1 MINMLENVDA
11 CIFDLDGT
19 LVDSMWVWVSVDEEY
34 IRKYKLTKPK
44 DFHAG
49 MEGMSYSE
57 TAQYFLDCFPSIPLS
72 REEIMDEWTQ
82 MAHEKYMKEVPL
94 KKGAKELLQDLKQRG
109 IKTGIASSNSKEM
122 IVDTLKSH
130 GIAEYIDSVR
140 SACEAGAGKPSPDVY
155 LLVAKDLNAEP
166 KRCLIFE
173 DVPMGI
179 LAGKNA
185 GMRTC
190 AVEDEFSKGQEEK
203 KRALA
208 DYYIQDYDDIKN
220 GTYEVLSE

>member
-1 MINMLENVDA
+1 MLENVDA

-82 MAHEKYMKEVPL
+82 MAHEKYMTEVLL
-94 KKGAKELLQDLKQRG
+94 KKGAKEFLQGLKERG

-185 GMRTC
+185 GMKTC
-190 AVEDEFSKGQEEK
+190 AVDDDFSKGQEEK
-203 KRALA
+203 KRTLA

>member
-1 MINMLENVDA
+1 MMNMLENVDA

-82 MAHEKYMKEVPL
+82 MAHEKYMTEVLL
-94 KKGAKELLQDLKQRG
+94 KKGAKEFLQDLKERG
-109 IKTGIASSNSKEM
+109 IKTGIASSNSKQM

-173 DVPMGI
+173 DVPMGF

-185 GMRTC
+185 GLKTC
-190 AVEDEFSKGQEEK
+190 AVDDDFSKGQEEK
-203 KRALA
+203 KRTLA

>member
-1 MINMLENVDA
+1 MMNMLENVDA

-82 MAHEKYMKEVPL
+82 MAHEKYMTEVLL
-94 KKGAKELLQDLKQRG
+94 KKGAKEFLQDLKERG
-109 IKTGIASSNSKEM
+109 IKTGIASSNSKQM

-185 GMRTC
+185 GMKTC
-190 AVEDEFSKGQEEK
+190 AVDDDFSKGQEEK
-203 KRALA
+203 KRMLA

>member
-1 MINMLENVDA
+1 MLENVDA

-82 MAHEKYMKEVPL
+82 MAHEKYMTEVLL
-94 KKGAKELLQDLKQRG
+94 KKGAKEFLQDLKERG
-109 IKTGIASSNSKEM
+109 IKTGIASSNSKQM

-185 GMRTC
+185 GMKTC
-190 AVEDEFSKGQEEK
+190 AVDDDFSKGQEEK
-203 KRALA
+203 KRTLA

>member
-1 MINMLENVDA
+1 MMNMLENVDA

-82 MAHEKYMKEVPL
+82 MAHEKYMTEVLL
-94 KKGAKELLQDLKQRG
+94 KKGAKEFLQGLKERG

-185 GMRTC
+185 GMKTC
-190 AVEDEFSKGQEEK
+190 AVDDDFSKGQEEK
-203 KRALA
+203 KRTLA